1 MKIGVKKMI
10 SCEKKE
16 DNNFE
21 FKLKGNAQN
30 VAEEIAVLLLN
41 VKKQQP
47 AVYMTAKILFDKN
60 DKEGK
65 ENV

>member
-1 MKIGVKKMI
+1 MINCKKG
-10 SCEKKE
+10 E
-16 DNNFE
+16 DNTFE
-21 FKLKGNAQN
+21 FTWQGNAQD

-60 DKEGK
+60 DKEGE

>member
-1 MKIGVKKMI
+1 MINCKKG
-10 SCEKKE
+10 E
-16 DNNFE
+16 DNTFE
-21 FKLKGNAQN
+21 FTWQGNAQD

-65 ENV
+65 

>member
-1 MKIGVKKMI
+1 MVSCKKG
-10 SCEKKE
+10 E

-21 FKLKGNAQN
+21 FSWQGNAQD
-30 VAEEIAVLLLN
+30 VAEELAVLLLN

-47 AVYMTAKILFDKN
+47 AVYMTAEILFDKN